1 MGRLKLKTKPLVK
14 CCRWVSGGA
23 SSAMLTGSTLRSSTS
38 TTSCTQG
45 WWWCHG
51 SVKLRVSEKLQG
63 LGILSW
69 HGLKRKY
76 PLRKKSW
83 SAILLVWATPG
94 DSNLHNCTVQYK
106 DKISALF
113 YDNLISV
120 ATSRVLVQRRV
131 QPNHFYAHPVI
142 FSNLS
147 LISIITF
154 FELPFLHPT
163 PYPFQYY
170 CIYCRYLIL
179 FFTLFNEMILF
190 PLFPLSQYFYLFYFI
205 PNIFSIR
212 HTFRC
217 QAVPTLSFWTNI
229 LYLNYFL
236 FLAI

>member
-1 MGRLKLKTKPLVK
+1 MAGLPQRCWQGVHREVQPFVK

-51 SVKLRVSEKLQG
+51 SVKLRVSEKLQV
-63 LGILSW
+63 LGIRSW
-69 HGLKRKY
+69 HGLKRNC
-76 PLRKKSW
+76 PLKKKSW
-83 SAILLVWATPG
+83 SVRLLVWATPG

-154 FELPFLHPT
+154 FELPFFHPT

-179 FFTLFNEMILF
+179 FLLSLMKWFYFPSFHFPNIFIYFILF
-190 PLFPLSQYFYLFYFI
+190 PIFLAYVILLDAKLFPLS
-205 PNIFSIR
+205 PS
-212 HTFRC
+212 
-217 QAVPTLSFWTNI
+217 
-229 LYLNYFL
+229 
-236 FLAI
+236 

>member
-1 MGRLKLKTKPLVK
+1 MGRLKLKTNSLVK

-23 SSAMLTGSTLRSSTS
+23 SSAMLTGSTSRSSTS

-51 SVKLRVSEKLQG
+51 SVKLRASMKLQG

-76 PLRKKSW
+76 PLKKKSW
-83 SAILLVWATPG
+83 SVRLLVWATPG

-154 FELPFLHPT
+154 F
-163 PYPFQYY
+163 
-170 CIYCRYLIL
+170 
-179 FFTLFNEMILF
+179 
-190 PLFPLSQYFYLFYFI
+190 
-205 PNIFSIR
+205 
-212 HTFRC
+212 
-217 QAVPTLSFWTNI
+217 
-229 LYLNYFL
+229 
-236 FLAI
+236 